1 MQNQKHTNTR
11 RTALGLA
18 VAMAAGTLLTA
29 AAPAWA
35 QAYPSRVVRV
45 VIPFP
50 PGGTLD
56 TVGRQLAQKLSEQ
69 TGQSFIIENR
79 PGGNGTIGA
88 DIVAKAPADGYT
100 LLFNASTFVTA
111 PMTMKAVPYGIVK
124 DFSPVALVAKAPLSI
139 AINKNLP
146 ITDVK
151 SLISYAQAH
160 PGRMT
165 FAVGSIGSAGH
176 LSTELLK
183 RAGNLDYLIVPY
195 KGTAPAF
202 QDLIGGSIDGFI
214 DPILGSLQ
222 YHKSGM
228 LRVVAVTSANRA
240 PNLPDVPTVSETI
253 PGYEFYSW
261 YGLWGPAKLPSDITQ
276 RLNAEVN
283 KALASADMREK
294 LTPQGLLLTP
304 GSVEDFAK
312 FQRDD
317 MAASQKIITEG
328 NIRVE

>member
-1 MQNQKHTNTR
+1 MQRNHFLRATFA
-11 RTALGLA
+11 ALALA
-18 VAMAAGTLLTA
+18 A
-29 AAPAWA
+29 AAPGFA
-35 QAYPSRVVRV
+35 QTQPWPSRPVRV

-56 TVGRQLAQKLSEQ
+56 TVGRLLAQKLGDQ
-69 TGQSFIIENR
+69 TGQPFIVENK
-79 PGGNGTIGA
+79 PGGNGVIGA
-88 DIVAKAPADGYT
+88 DVVSKAPADGYT
-100 LLFNASTFVTA
+100 LLFNASTFTTA
-111 PMTMKAVPYGIVK
+111 PMTMKSVPYEIVR
-124 DFSPVALVAKAPLSI
+124 DFTPVALVAKAPLSV

-151 SLISYAQAH
+151 SLIAYAKAH
-160 PGRMT
+160 PGKMT

-183 RAGNLDYLIVPY
+183 RAGGLDYLIVPY

-202 QDLIGGSIDGFI
+202 QDLIGGQIDGFI

-228 LRVVAVTSANRA
+228 LRVVAVTSAARA
-240 PNLPDVPTVSETI
+240 TSLPNVPTVGESI

-261 YGLWGPAKLPSDITQ
+261 YGLWGPAKLPAAITQ

-283 KALASADMREK
+283 KVLGTDMRET
-294 LTPQGLLLTP
+294 LNAQGLLLTP
-304 GSVEDFAK
+304 GSVDDFAK
-312 FQRDD
+312 FQQSD
-317 MAASQKIITEG
+317 MERSKKIIVEG

>member
-1 MQNQKHTNTR
+1 MQRNHFLR
-11 RTALGLA
+11 AAIAALAL
-18 VAMAAGTLLTA
+18 A
-29 AAPAWA
+29 AASSGFA
-35 QAYPSRVVRV
+35 QAQPWPSRPVRV

-56 TVGRQLAQKLSEQ
+56 TVGRLLAQKLGEQ
-69 TGQSFIIENR
+69 TGQPFIVENR
-79 PGGNGTIGA
+79 PGGNGVIGA
-88 DIVAKAPADGYT
+88 DVVSKAPADGYT
-100 LLFNASTFVTA
+100 LLFNASTFTTA
-111 PMTMKAVPYGIVK
+111 PMTMKSVPYEVVR
-124 DFSPVALVAKAPLSI
+124 DFTPVALVAKAPLSV

-151 SLISYAQAH
+151 SLIAYARAN
-160 PGRMT
+160 PGKMT

-183 RAGNLDYLIVPY
+183 RAGGLDYLIVPY

-202 QDLIGGSIDGFI
+202 QDLIGGQIDGFI

-228 LRVVAVTSANRA
+228 LRVVAVTSAARA
-240 PNLPDVPTVSETI
+240 TSLPNVPTVAESI

-261 YGLWGPAKLPSDITQ
+261 YGLWGPAKLPAAITQ

-283 KALASADMREK
+283 KALGTDMRET
-294 LTPQGLLLTP
+294 LNAQGLLLTP
-304 GSVEDFAK
+304 GSVDDFAR
-312 FQRDD
+312 FQQAD
-317 MAASQKIITEG
+317 MERSKKIIVEG

>member
-1 MQNQKHTNTR
+1 MQRNHFLRATFA
-11 RTALGLA
+11 ALAL
-18 VAMAAGTLLTA
+18 A
-29 AAPAWA
+29 AASSGFA
-35 QAYPSRVVRV
+35 QTQPWPSRPVRV

-56 TVGRQLAQKLSEQ
+56 TVGRLLAQKLGDQ
-69 TGQSFIIENR
+69 TGQPFIVENR
-79 PGGNGTIGA
+79 PGGNGVIGA
-88 DIVAKAPADGYT
+88 DVVSKAPADGYT
-100 LLFNASTFVTA
+100 LLFNASTFTTA
-111 PMTMKAVPYGIVK
+111 PMTMKSVPYEVVR
-124 DFSPVALVAKAPLSI
+124 DFTPVALVAKAPLSV

-151 SLISYAQAH
+151 SLIAYAKAN
-160 PGRMT
+160 PGKMT

-183 RAGNLDYLIVPY
+183 RAGGLDYLIVPY

-202 QDLIGGSIDGFI
+202 QDLIGGQIDGFI

-222 YHKSGM
+222 YHRSGM
-228 LRVVAVTSANRA
+228 LRVVAVTSAARA
-240 PNLPDVPTVSETI
+240 TSLPNVPTVGESI

-261 YGLWGPAKLPSDITQ
+261 YGLWGPAKLPAAITQ

-283 KALASADMREK
+283 KALATDMRET
-294 LTPQGLLLTP
+294 LNAQGLLLTP
-304 GSVEDFAK
+304 GSVDDFVK
-312 FQRDD
+312 FQQAD
-317 MAASQKIITEG
+317 MERSKKIITEG